1 MVVVL
6 GFTRA
11 GRPAAGVRSL
21 QADRLTE
28 RLGVVAV
35 GEGIPGRAEFATN
48 CGMGLV
54 TRPQEHSSVSGVP
67 RSFALT
73 WPIDLDTEWAPQLS
87 RE

>member
-11 GRPAAGVRSL
+11 GKPAAGVRRL
-21 QADRLTE
+21 QVGRLTVW
-28 RLGVVAV
+28 LGVVAV
-35 GEGIPGRAEFATN
+35 GDGISGQAEFATN

-54 TRPQEHSSVSGVP
+54 TRQQEHSPVSGVP
-67 RSFALT
+67 RSFELT
-73 WPIDLDTEWAPQLS
+73 WTIDLDTEWAPQLS